1 MITHTLLKMP
11 IFDKAQQAESEPQ
24 TNGMPLTEYA
34 AEPLPAD
41 LRRSS
46 MEHRVPKDYILPDG
60 YPDVSHE
67 SR

>member
-1 MITHTLLKMP
+1 MS
-11 IFDKAQQAESEPQ
+11 IFEKSQQADSELQ
-24 TNGMPLTEYA
+24 TNGMPLPEYA
-34 AEPLPAD
+34 AEPLSAE

-67 SR
+67 S